1 MNAYLDGM
9 RKYATF
15 SGRATRSQFWLFSLM
30 FIILN
35 IVGAVI
41 DAALGTGSPDGAGVI
56 TCLVALVHF
65 LPYISVL
72 VRRLHDIDRSGWWYW
87 FGVVPIIGIIVLL
100 VFLCTKSTVGP
111 NRFGLPVG
119 SLPDA
124 NSAGGGSGSSQAKVE
139 QLEKLASLRASGAI
153 DEAEFQKMKSDLLN
167 TLAQR

>member
-15 SGRATRSQFWLFSLM
+15 SGRATRSQFWLFTLI
-30 FIILN
+30 FGILN
-35 IVGAVI
+35 VVGAML
-41 DAALGTGSPDGAGVI
+41 DAALGISNPDGAGII
-56 TCLVALVHF
+56 TFLIVLVHF

-87 FGVVPIIGIIVLL
+87 LGLVPIIGIIVLI
-100 VFLCTKSTVGP
+100 VFLCTRSMVGP
-111 NRFGLPVG
+111 NRFGPPAV

-124 NSAGGGSGSSQAKVE
+124 NSAGGGAGSSQAKVE

-167 TLAQR
+167 PSAR